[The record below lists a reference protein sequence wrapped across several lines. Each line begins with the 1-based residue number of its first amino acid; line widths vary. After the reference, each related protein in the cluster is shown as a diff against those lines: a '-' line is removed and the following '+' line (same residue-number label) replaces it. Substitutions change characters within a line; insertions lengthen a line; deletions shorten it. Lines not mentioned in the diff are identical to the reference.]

1 MTTPPANLEP
11 SELSESKI
19 AAIRQSVHAS
29 YAALCQLIDGP
40 LATVAPEKLYQIPA
54 ENEWSIMQ
62 NLAHTV
68 EFLPY
73 WANEV
78 EKLVAHPGQNFGR
91 TMQHAGRLQSI
102 SEHAHDNL
110 QQVKAALPNSYAR
123 MDQVLGNLQESD
135 LDLVGHHV
143 KFGERS
149 LDWFIHEFITKHLS
163 DHVDQIRACLAPMG

>member
-1 MTTPPANLEP
+1 MTTTPANSEP
-11 SELSESKI
+11 SGSSESKI
-19 AAIRQSVHAS
+19 AAIRQSVHDS

-40 LATVAPEKLYQIPA
+40 LAAVAPKKLYQIPA

-73 WANEV
+73 WASVV

-91 TMQHAGRLQSI
+91 TMQHAGRLQGI
-102 SEHAHDNL
+102 SERAHNTL
-110 QQVKAALPNSYAR
+110 QQIKEALPASYTR
-123 MDQVLGNLQESD
+123 MEQVLSDLKESD
-135 LDLVGHHV
+135 LDLTGHHV
-143 KFGERS
+143 RFGERS

-163 DHVDQIRACLAPMG
+163 DHLDQIKA